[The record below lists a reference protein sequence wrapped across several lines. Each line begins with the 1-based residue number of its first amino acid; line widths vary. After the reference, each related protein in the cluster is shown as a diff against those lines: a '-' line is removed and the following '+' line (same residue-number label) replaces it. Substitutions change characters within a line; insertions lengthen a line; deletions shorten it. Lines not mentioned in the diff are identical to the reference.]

1 MKDRFFRFRRLAV
14 TALTG
19 ATVMGGVAI
28 VGGSP
33 AGAAVTYATVTTNL
47 AAATT
52 PTVSLGHT
60 GQTAGAWSM
69 VVENNYASGDVVQI
83 QVADDAG
90 HNPCGNDSGTAD
102 GVYVGF
108 NSTPTVTVTAD
119 SANTGLLDT
128 KPAVQTALSS
138 SGTGIANCN
147 NPGINDILTITF
159 PTAATGTPTDNWDIA
174 ISGVKYD
181 VGSAAT
187 LGNVDVAQNTV
198 TVNTA
203 MTAGSTTGATSGPS
217 NATVGNVTVTANVPP
232 VGINRPAPGYSA
244 SNVAISPITVTEDVP
259 GVITGGGD
267 WVCVWLDYGTWDVTS
282 GDPVASVSGG
292 SAALDPAVSGTNPHV
307 STSLLSF
314 QVKTASTGSPA
325 TYTLSNLHVDPGS
338 NTGPDT
344 IYVAEGATS
353 SACSSYTTLSDYVV
367 SAFHTVETERDFGPT
382 ADDTAAKVFDNTVG
396 HGDYS
401 SCTYTS
407 DAVLARDDAP
417 YDALAASFLGG
428 DLGTGILLTPGGSAT
443 SVSSA
448 TLQELRV
455 SGITTVYVVGGPL
468 AISDAIVNQLQNT
481 LAYNCGGAT
490 PVGSGTTLSVVRIW
504 GQNQDG
510 TAQTIDDY
518 VGSASSLDVHKGYG
532 LYNNTSGTES
542 AAPSAGSLTT
552 AVLAVDTGW
561 QDAVAAGVFGY
572 AGYPIILSPTGSLST
587 EAQTALSDLG
597 IQQVIVMGGPLAIS
611 DNVVTQ
617 LEGMGLSVLRVAG
630 SDYTD
635 TAQLFATFYA
645 TGSGNKGYDEGDS
658 DIIVS
663 RGDFF
668 ADALSG
674 STLAWWYSEP
684 IVLTVDPNTI
694 GSALTGYLN
703 AGGSIATDGINGN
716 EEITYVSVLGGSL
729 AVSPGTV
736 QNILNDISAG
746 NNS

>member
-28 VGGSP
+28 VGGNP
-33 AGAAVTYATVTTNL
+33 AGAATPTYADV
-47 AAATT
+47 AVAATAVST

-60 GQTAGAWSM
+60 NQAAGDWTAKVYNDFSPTSNQL
-69 VVENNYASGDVVQI
+69 VFQVYDPSG
-83 QVADDAG
+83 
-90 HNPCGNDSGTAD
+90 NSPCGADTGTAD
-102 GVYVGF
+102 GDFVGF
-108 NSTPTVTVTAD
+108 SATPQVTVTAD
-119 SANTGLLDT
+119 SGNTGTLDT
-128 KPAVQTALSS
+128 KPVVTASLSS
-138 SGTGIANCN
+138 SGTGQANCN
-147 NPGINDILTITF
+147 NTGINDILTLTEAG
-159 PTAATGTPTDNWDIA
+159 TATGTPGDEWDI
-174 ISGVKYD
+174 SVTGVKYD
-181 VGSAAT
+181 IGSGVPSLGNIGVGLQGGSA
-187 LGNVDVAQNTV
+187 
-198 TVNTA
+198 
-203 MTAGSTTGATSGPS
+203 SYTGATTGPS
-217 NATVGNVTVTANVPP
+217 NATIGNVTVTANVPP

-244 SNVAISPITVTEDVP
+244 SNQAISPITITEDVP
-259 GVITGGGD
+259 GVVTGGGD
-267 WVCVWLDYGTWDVTS
+267 WVCVWLDYGSWDVTS
-282 GDPVASVSGG
+282 GAPVASVSGG
-292 SAALDPAVSGTNPHV
+292 GAALDPASSGVNPYV

-314 QVKTASTGSPA
+314 QVKTTSSGSPA

-338 NTGPDT
+338 NRGPDT

-353 SACSSYTTLSDYVV
+353 SSCSSYTTLSDYVV
-367 SAFHTVETERDFGPT
+367 SAFDTIETERDFGPT

-468 AISDAIVNQLQNT
+468 AISDSIVNQLQNT

-518 VGSASSLDVHKGYG
+518 VGSADSLDVHKGYG

-542 AAPSAGSLTT
+542 AAPAAGSLTT

-572 AGYPIILSPTGSLST
+572 TGYPIILSPTGSLST
-587 EAQTALSDLG
+587 EAMTALTDLG

-630 SDYTD
+630 ADYTD

-645 TGSGNKGYDEGDS
+645 TGSGNKGYDEDDS

-674 STLAWWYSEP
+674 STLAWWYGEP

-703 AGGSIATDGINGN
+703 AAGSLATDGINGIGDC
-716 EEITYVSVLGGSL
+716 EYVSVLGGSL
-729 AVSPGTV
+729 AVTPGTV